1 MRDSRRLRGHLFVI
15 SGPSGAGKG
24 TLRKRLFEALPDLVF
39 SISCTTRE
47 PRPGEREGVD
57 YRFLQPSD
65 FLERIRQEL
74 FLEHAAV
81 HGNYYGTL
89 QEDVKRDLEAGR
101 DVVLEIDVQGAL
113 QVRER
118 FPEAILIFIMP
129 PSQRELEKRL
139 RGRGTEGEQ
148 ILETRLR
155 NAEME
160 MKFAGCYDHAVVN
173 DELNRAAG
181 ELIAVVESYRKPE
194 NGTRQKQ
201 KG

>member
-1 MRDSRRLRGHLFVI
+1 MRDSLRPRGHLFVI

-24 TLRKRLFEALPDLVF
+24 TLRKTLFEKVADLVF
-39 SISCTTRE
+39 SISCTTRK
-47 PRPGEREGVD
+47 PRPGETEGVD
-57 YRFLQPSD
+57 YRFLETSD
-65 FLERIRQEL
+65 FLERIRQNL
-74 FLEHAAV
+74 FLEYAEV

-89 QEDVKRDLEAGR
+89 QEDVRIDLEAGR

-139 RGRGTEGEQ
+139 RGRGTEEEQ

-160 MKFAGCYDHAVVN
+160 MQFAGCYDHAVVN
-173 DELNRAAG
+173 DERNRAAG
-181 ELIAVVESYRKPE
+181 ELIAVVKSYRKPE
-194 NGTRQKQ
+194 NGKNQEQ